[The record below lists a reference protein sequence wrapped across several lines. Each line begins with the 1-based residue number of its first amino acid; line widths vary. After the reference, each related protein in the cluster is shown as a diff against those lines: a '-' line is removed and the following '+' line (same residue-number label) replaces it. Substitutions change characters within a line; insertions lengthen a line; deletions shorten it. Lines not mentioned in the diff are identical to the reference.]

1 MTLVLREVQT
11 VKIQRF
17 GQVAALALAGSMA
30 LAACGGQQA
39 ASGSGG
45 SASGG
50 GDAALTGTIASDGS
64 STVGPLTSAA
74 AELFMTENTGVNI
87 TVGTSGTGG
96 GFKKFCEGQTQLSNA
111 SRPIKDEEK
120 AACAA
125 KGIEYQEIVVANDAL
140 TVVVNKE
147 NTFLDCLTTDELKTL
162 WGPEATGKVTK
173 WNQVNPKFPAE
184 DIKLYG
190 PGTDSGT
197 FDYFT
202 DEINGEEGA
211 SRTDYEPSED
221 DNVIVQ
227 GVSGDKNALGYFGY
241 TYFEENEA
249 SLKAVK
255 VDSGKGCVA
264 PSAETARD
272 GSYAPLS
279 RPLFIYVDKK
289 AFASNAALKSFTTF
303 FVQNDAKIAEAAK
316 YVSLSDEQKK
326 TAQDELTA
334 LG

>member
-1 MTLVLREVQT
+1 M
-11 VKIQRF
+11 KIQRF
-17 GQVAALALAGSMA
+17 GASAALVMVGAIALS
-30 LAACGGQQA
+30 ACGGQEA
-39 ASGSGG
+39 DSGSGSDG
-45 SASGG
+45 SSAAAVSG
-50 GDAALTGTIASDGS
+50 AIASDGS

-74 AELFMTENTGVNI
+74 AELFMTENPGVNI

-96 GFKKFCEGQTQLSNA
+96 GFKKFCEGQTQISNA

-125 KGIEYQEIVVANDAL
+125 KGIEFQEIVVANDAL
-140 TVVVNKE
+140 TVVANKE
-147 NTFLDCLTTDELKTL
+147 NSFLKCLTVDELKKL
-162 WGPEATGKVTK
+162 WDPAATGKVTK
-173 WNQVNPKFPAE
+173 WNQVNSTFPAE

-202 DEINGEEGA
+202 AEVNGEEGA

-227 GVSGDKNALGYFGY
+227 GVSGDKNASGYFGY

-249 SLKAVK
+249 ALKAVEI
-255 VDSGKGCVA
+255 DNGKGCVA
-264 PSAETARD
+264 PSADTARD

-279 RPLFIYVDKK
+279 RPLFIYIDKK
-289 AFASNAALKSFTTF
+289 AWASNPALKA
-303 FVQNDAKIAEAAK
+303 FVTYYADNDAKIAEAAK
-316 YVSLSDEQKK
+316 YIPLSEDQKK
-326 TAQDELTA
+326 TAQDELSA

>member
-1 MTLVLREVQT
+1 MKISRYGTPAAFALV
-11 VKIQRF
+11 
-17 GQVAALALAGSMA
+17 GALALS
-30 LAACGGQQA
+30 ACGGQEA
-39 ASGSGG
+39 ESGSGD
-45 SASGG
+45 SGTG
-50 GDAALTGTIASDGS
+50 TAALSGSVASDGS

-96 GFKKFCEGQTQLSNA
+96 GFKKFCEGQTQISNA

-120 AACAA
+120 AACEA
-125 KGIEYQEIVVANDAL
+125 KGIEYQELVVANDAL
-140 TVVVNKE
+140 TVVANKD
-147 NTFLDCLTTDELKTL
+147 NTFLKCLTVEELNTL
-162 WGPEATGKVTK
+162 WAPEATNKVMT
-173 WNQVNPKFPAE
+173 WDQVNPSFPAE
-184 DIKLYG
+184 KIQLYG

-227 GVSGDKNALGYFGY
+227 GVAGDKNALGYFGL
-241 TYFEENEA
+241 TYYLENTDT
-249 SLKAVK
+249 LKAVEI
-255 VDSGKGCVA
+255 DGGEGCVA

-272 GSYAPLS
+272 GSYTPLA

-289 AFASNAALKSFTTF
+289 AFASNPALKAFIGF
-303 FVQNDAKIAEAAK
+303 YVENDAKIAEAAQ
-316 YVSLSDEQKK
+316 YIPLSDEQKK
-326 TAQDELTA
+326 TAQDELAA

>member
-1 MTLVLREVQT
+1 M
-11 VKIQRF
+11 KIQRF
-17 GQVAALALAGSMA
+17 GGSAAFVLAGALALS
-30 LAACGGQQA
+30 ACGGQEA
-39 ASGSGG
+39 ESGSGATG
-45 SASGG
+45 TDGA
-50 GDAALTGTIASDGS
+50 AALSGAISSDGS
-64 STVGPLTSAA
+64 STVGPLTESA
-74 AELFMTENTGVNI
+74 AELFMGENGGVQI

-125 KGIEYQEIVVANDAL
+125 NGIDFQELVVANDAM

-147 NTFLDCLTTDELKTL
+147 NTFAKCLTVQELNTM
-162 WGPEATGKVTK
+162 WAPEATGKIMK
-173 WNQVNPKFPAE
+173 WNQVNPAFPA
-184 DIKLYG
+184 DNLKLYG

-221 DNVIVQ
+221 DNIIVQ
-227 GVSGDKNALGYFGY
+227 GVSGDKNALGYFGF
-241 TYFEENEA
+241 TFFEENA
-249 SLKAVK
+249 DKLNAVEI
-255 VDSGKGCVA
+255 DNGEGCVA
-264 PSAETARD
+264 PSSETARD

-289 AFASNAALKSFTTF
+289 AFAENAALKSFVNF
-303 FVQNDAKIAEAAK
+303 FIENDTAIAEAAQ
-316 YVSLSDEQKK
+316 YIPLSDEQKK
-326 TAQDELTA
+326 TAQDELA
-334 LG
+334 SLG

>member
-1 MTLVLREVQT
+1 
-11 VKIQRF
+11 VKITRF
-17 GQVAALALAGSMA
+17 GAPAALALAGA
-30 LAACGGQQA
+30 LALSACGGQQA
-39 ASGSGG
+39 DSEAAAADGGAAALSGS
-45 SASGG
+45 
-50 GDAALTGTIASDGS
+50 IASDGS

-96 GFKKFCEGQTQLSNA
+96 GFKKFCEGQTQVSNA

-120 AACAA
+120 AACEA
-125 KGIEYQEIVVANDAL
+125 KGIEYQEIIVANDAL
-140 TVVVNKE
+140 TVVANKDNE
-147 NTFLDCLTTDELKTL
+147 FLKCLTVEELATL
-162 WGPEATGKVTK
+162 WGPEATGKVTT
-173 WNQVNPKFPAE
+173 WNQVNPSFPAE
-184 DIKLYG
+184 EIKLYG

-227 GVSGDKNALGYFGY
+227 GVSGDKNALGYFGF
-241 TYFEENEA
+241 TYFEENAEA
-249 SLKAVK
+249 LRAVE
-255 VDSGKGCVA
+255 VDNGEGCVA
-264 PSAETARD
+264 PSSETARD
-272 GSYAPLS
+272 GSYAPLA
-279 RPLFIYVDKK
+279 RPLFIYIDKK
-289 AFASNAALKSFTTF
+289 AWASNPALKSFITFYVENETT
-303 FVQNDAKIAEAAK
+303 VAEAAK
-316 YVSLSDEQKK
+316 FIPLSDEQKK

>member
-1 MTLVLREVQT
+1 M
-11 VKIQRF
+11 KITRI
-17 GQVAALALAGSMA
+17 GAPAALALAGA
-30 LAACGGQQA
+30 LALSACGGQA
-39 ASGSGG
+39 AGSGESGTGAALSGS
-45 SASGG
+45 
-50 GDAALTGTIASDGS
+50 IASDGS

-96 GFKKFCEGQTQLSNA
+96 GFKKFCEGQTQISNA

-125 KGIEYQEIVVANDAL
+125 KGVEYQEIVVANDAL
-140 TVVVNKE
+140 TVVANKE
-147 NTFLDCLTTDELKTL
+147 NTFLKCLTVEELKTL
-162 WGPEATGKVTK
+162 WEPAATGKVTK
-173 WNQVNPKFPAE
+173 WNQVNPSFPAE

-227 GVSGDKNALGYFGY
+227 GVSGDTNALGYFGF
-241 TYFEENEA
+241 TYYEENA
-249 SLKAVK
+249 DALTAVQ
-255 VDSGKGCVA
+255 VDNGEGCVS
-264 PSAETARD
+264 PSSETARD

-279 RPLFIYVDKK
+279 RPLYIYIDKK
-289 AFASNAALKSFTTF
+289 AWAANPALKSFITF
-303 FVQNDAKIAEAAK
+303 YVDNDAKVAEAAK
-316 YVSLSDEQKK
+316 YIPLSDEQKK
-326 TAQDELTA
+326 TAQDELAA

>member
-1 MTLVLREVQT
+1 M
-11 VKIQRF
+11 QRF
-17 GQVAALALAGSMA
+17 GASAALVVVGALALS
-30 LAACGGQQA
+30 ACGGQADAGSNGSTGGA
-39 ASGSGG
+39 AAVSGS
-45 SASGG
+45 
-50 GDAALTGTIASDGS
+50 IASDGS

-74 AELFMTENTGVNI
+74 AELFMTENPGVNI

-96 GFKKFCEGQTQLSNA
+96 GFKKFCEGQTQMSNA

-140 TVVVNKE
+140 TVVANKD
-147 NTFLDCLTTDELKTL
+147 NSFLKCLTVEELKKL
-162 WGPEATGKVTK
+162 WEPAATGKVMK
-173 WNQVNPKFPAE
+173 WNQVNSSFPAE
-184 DIKLYG
+184 DIKLFG

-202 DEINGEEGA
+202 AEINGEEGA

-227 GVSGDKNALGYFGY
+227 GVSGDKNASGYFGF
-241 TYFEENEA
+241 TYFEENAEA
-249 SLKAVK
+249 LKAVE
-255 VDSGKGCVA
+255 VDNGKGCVA
-264 PSAETARD
+264 PSAEAARD

-279 RPLFIYVDKK
+279 RPLYIYIDKK
-289 AFASNAALKSFTTF
+289 AWASNPALKA
-303 FVQNDAKIAEAAK
+303 FVNFYVENDAKVAEAAK
-316 YVSLSDEQKK
+316 YIPLSDEQKK
-326 TAQDELTA
+326 TAQEELVA

>member
-1 MTLVLREVQT
+1 M
-11 VKIQRF
+11 KIQRF
-17 GQVAALALAGSMA
+17 GGSAAFVLAGAVA
-30 LAACGGQQA
+30 LSACGGQETGSGSE
-39 ASGSGG
+39 ASGTDG
-45 SASGG
+45 A
-50 GDAALTGTIASDGS
+50 AALSGAIASDGS

-74 AELFMTENTGVNI
+74 AELFMGENSGVQI

-96 GFKKFCEGQTQLSNA
+96 GFKKFCEGQTQMSNA

-120 AACAA
+120 AACDA
-125 KGIEYQEIVVANDAL
+125 KGIEYQELVVANDAM

-147 NTFLDCLTTDELKTL
+147 NTFAKCLTVQELNTM
-162 WGPEATGKVTK
+162 WAPEATGKIMK
-173 WNQVNPKFPAE
+173 WNQVNPAFPA
-184 DIKLYG
+184 DNLKLYG

-221 DNVIVQ
+221 DNIIVQ
-227 GVSGDKNALGYFGY
+227 GVSGDKNALGYFGF
-241 TYFEENEA
+241 TFFEENA
-249 SLKAVK
+249 DKLNAVEI
-255 VDSGKGCVA
+255 DNGEGCVA
-264 PSAETARD
+264 PSSETARD

-289 AFASNAALKSFTTF
+289 AFAENAALKSFVNF
-303 FVQNDAKIAEAAK
+303 FIENDTAIAEAAQ
-316 YVSLSDEQKK
+316 YIPLSDEQKK
-326 TAQDELTA
+326 TAQDELAA

>member
-1 MTLVLREVQT
+1 M
-11 VKIQRF
+11 QRF
-17 GQVAALALAGSMA
+17 GASAALVVVGALALS
-30 LAACGGQQA
+30 ACGGQADAGSNGSTGGA
-39 ASGSGG
+39 AAVSGS
-45 SASGG
+45 
-50 GDAALTGTIASDGS
+50 IASDGS

-74 AELFMTENTGVNI
+74 AELFMTENPGVNI

-96 GFKKFCEGQTQLSNA
+96 GFKKFCEGQTQISNA

-140 TVVVNKE
+140 TVVANKD
-147 NTFLDCLTTDELKTL
+147 NSFLKCLTVEELKKL
-162 WGPEATGKVTK
+162 WEPAATGKVMK
-173 WNQVNPKFPAE
+173 WNQVNSSFPAE
-184 DIKLYG
+184 DIRLFG

-202 DEINGEEGA
+202 AEINGEEGA

-227 GVSGDKNALGYFGY
+227 GVSGDKNASGYFGF
-241 TYFEENEA
+241 TYFEENVEA
-249 SLKAVK
+249 LKAVE
-255 VDSGKGCVA
+255 VDNGNGCVA
-264 PSAETARD
+264 PSAEAARD

-279 RPLFIYVDKK
+279 RPLYIYIDKK
-289 AFASNAALKSFTTF
+289 AWASNPALKAFATF
-303 FVQNDAKIAEAAK
+303 YVENDAKVAEAAK
-316 YVSLSDEQKK
+316 YIPLSDEQKK
-326 TAQDELTA
+326 TAQEELTA

>member
-1 MTLVLREVQT
+1 
-11 VKIQRF
+11 
-17 GQVAALALAGSMA
+17 
-30 LAACGGQQA
+30 
-39 ASGSGG
+39 
-45 SASGG
+45 
-50 GDAALTGTIASDGS
+50 
-64 STVGPLTSAA
+64 
-74 AELFMTENTGVNI
+74 MTENTGVNI

-96 GFKKFCEGQTQLSNA
+96 GFKKFCEGQTQISNA

-140 TVVVNKE
+140 TVVANKE
-147 NTFLDCLTTDELKTL
+147 NTFLKCLTVEELKTL
-162 WGPEATGKVTK
+162 WEPAATGKVTK
-173 WNQVNPKFPAE
+173 WNQVNPSFPAE

-227 GVSGDKNALGYFGY
+227 GVSGDKNASGYFGF
-241 TYFEENEA
+241 TYFEENA
-249 SLKAVK
+249 DALKAVE
-255 VDSGKGCVA
+255 VDNGKGCVA

-279 RPLFIYVDKK
+279 RPLYIYIDKK
-289 AFASNAALKSFTTF
+289 AFASNAALKAFVNF
-303 FVQNDAKIAEAAK
+303 FVENDAKIAEAAK
-316 YVSLSDEQKK
+316 YIPLSDEQKK
-326 TAQDELTA
+326 TAQDELAA

>member
-1 MTLVLREVQT
+1 M
-11 VKIQRF
+11 KIQRF
-17 GQVAALALAGSMA
+17 GGSAAFVLAGALALS
-30 LAACGGQQA
+30 ACGGQEA
-39 ASGSGG
+39 ESGSGATG
-45 SASGG
+45 ADGA
-50 GDAALTGTIASDGS
+50 AALSGAISSDGS
-64 STVGPLTSAA
+64 STVGPLTESA
-74 AELFMTENTGVNI
+74 AELFMGENGGVQI

-125 KGIEYQEIVVANDAL
+125 NGIDFQELVVANDAM

-147 NTFLDCLTTDELKTL
+147 NTFAKCLTVQELNTM
-162 WGPEATGKVTK
+162 WAPEATGKIMK
-173 WNQVNPKFPAE
+173 WNQVNPAFPA
-184 DIKLYG
+184 DNLKLYG

-221 DNVIVQ
+221 DNIIVQ
-227 GVSGDKNALGYFGY
+227 GVSGDKNALGYFGF
-241 TYFEENEA
+241 TFFEENA
-249 SLKAVK
+249 DKLNAVEI
-255 VDSGKGCVA
+255 DNGEGCVA
-264 PSAETARD
+264 PSSETARD

-289 AFASNAALKSFTTF
+289 AFVENAALNSFMKF
-303 FVQNDAKIAEAAK
+303 YIENDTAIAEAAK
-316 YVSLSDEQKK
+316 YIPLSDEQKK
-326 TAQDELTA
+326 TAQDELAA

>member
-1 MTLVLREVQT
+1 M
-11 VKIQRF
+11 KISRF
-17 GQVAALALAGSMA
+17 GAPAVLALAGARA
-30 LAACGGQQA
+30 LSACGGQQA
-39 ASGSGG
+39 ASDPGAEGPG
-45 SASGG
+45 
-50 GDAALTGTIASDGS
+50 AALSGTIASDGS

-96 GFKKFCEGQTQLSNA
+96 GFKKFCEGQTQVSNA

-120 AACAA
+120 AACEA
-125 KGIEYQEIVVANDAL
+125 KGIEYQEIVIANDAL
-140 TVVVNKE
+140 TIVANKDNE
-147 NTFLDCLTTDELKTL
+147 FLKCLTVEELKTL

-173 WNQVNPKFPAE
+173 WNQVNPSFPAD
-184 DIKLYG
+184 DITLYG

-227 GVSGDKNALGYFGY
+227 GVSGDPNALGYFGF
-241 TYFEENEA
+241 TYFEENAEA
-249 SLKAVK
+249 LKAVE
-255 VDSGKGCVA
+255 VDNGKGCVA
-264 PSAETARD
+264 PSSEAARD
-272 GSYAPLS
+272 GSYAPLA
-279 RPLFIYVDKK
+279 RPLFIYIDKK
-289 AFASNAALKSFTTF
+289 AWASNPALKSFVTF
-303 FVQNDAKIAEAAK
+303 FVENETKVAEAAK
-316 YVSLSDEQKK
+316 FIPLSDEQKK
-326 TAQDELTA
+326 TAQDELAA

>member
-1 MTLVLREVQT
+1 M
-11 VKIQRF
+11 KIQRF
-17 GQVAALALAGSMA
+17 GGSAAFVLAGALALS
-30 LAACGGQQA
+30 ACGGQEA
-39 ASGSGG
+39 ESGSGATG
-45 SASGG
+45 ADGA
-50 GDAALTGTIASDGS
+50 AALSGAISSDGS
-64 STVGPLTSAA
+64 STVGPLTESA
-74 AELFMTENTGVNI
+74 AELFMGENGGVQI

-125 KGIEYQEIVVANDAL
+125 NGIDFQELVVANDAM

-147 NTFLDCLTTDELKTL
+147 NTFAKCLTVQELNTM
-162 WGPEATGKVTK
+162 WAPEATGKVTT
-173 WNQVNPKFPAE
+173 WNQINPAFPAE
-184 DIKLYG
+184 NLKLYG

-221 DNVIVQ
+221 DNIIVQ
-227 GVSGDKNALGYFGY
+227 GVSGDKNALGYFGF
-241 TYFEENEA
+241 TFFEENA
-249 SLKAVK
+249 DKLNAVEI
-255 VDSGKGCVA
+255 DNGEGCVA
-264 PSAETARD
+264 PSSETARD

-289 AFASNAALKSFTTF
+289 AFAENAALKSFVNF
-303 FVQNDAKIAEAAK
+303 FIENDTAIAEAAQ
-316 YVSLSDEQKK
+316 YIPLSDEQKK
-326 TAQDELTA
+326 TAQDELAA

>member
-1 MTLVLREVQT
+1 

-17 GQVAALALAGSMA
+17 GGSAAFVLAGALALS
-30 LAACGGQQA
+30 ACGGQEA
-39 ASGSGG
+39 ESGSGATG
-45 SASGG
+45 ADGA
-50 GDAALTGTIASDGS
+50 AALSGAISSDGS
-64 STVGPLTSAA
+64 STVGPLTESA
-74 AELFMTENTGVNI
+74 AELFMGENGGVQI

-125 KGIEYQEIVVANDAL
+125 NGIDFQELVVANDAM

-147 NTFLDCLTTDELKTL
+147 NTFAKCLTVQELNTM
-162 WGPEATGKVTK
+162 WAPEATGKIMK
-173 WNQVNPKFPAE
+173 WNQVNPAFPA
-184 DIKLYG
+184 DNLKLYG

-221 DNVIVQ
+221 DNIIVQ
-227 GVSGDKNALGYFGY
+227 GVSGDKNALGYFGF
-241 TYFEENEA
+241 TFFEENA
-249 SLKAVK
+249 DKLNAVEI
-255 VDSGKGCVA
+255 DNGEGCVA
-264 PSAETARD
+264 PSSETARD

-289 AFASNAALKSFTTF
+289 AFAENAALKSFVNF
-303 FVQNDAKIAEAAK
+303 FIENDTAIAEAAQ
-316 YVSLSDEQKK
+316 YIPLSDEQKK
-326 TAQDELTA
+326 TAQDELAA

>member
-1 MTLVLREVQT
+1 
-11 VKIQRF
+11 VKITRF
-17 GQVAALALAGSMA
+17 GAPAALALAGA
-30 LAACGGQQA
+30 LALSACGGQQA
-39 ASGSGG
+39 DSEAAAAEGGAAALSGS
-45 SASGG
+45 
-50 GDAALTGTIASDGS
+50 IASDGS

-96 GFKKFCEGQTQLSNA
+96 GFKKFCEGQTQVSNA

-120 AACAA
+120 AACEA
-125 KGIEYQEIVVANDAL
+125 KGIEYQEIIVANDAL
-140 TVVVNKE
+140 TVVANKDNE
-147 NTFLDCLTTDELKTL
+147 FLKCLTVEELATL
-162 WGPEATGKVTK
+162 WGPEATGKVTT
-173 WNQVNPKFPAE
+173 WNQVNPSFPAE
-184 DIKLYG
+184 EIKLYG

-227 GVSGDKNALGYFGY
+227 GVSGDKNALGYFGF
-241 TYFEENEA
+241 TYFEENAEA
-249 SLKAVK
+249 LRAVE
-255 VDSGKGCVA
+255 VDNGEGCVA
-264 PSAETARD
+264 PSSETARD
-272 GSYAPLS
+272 GSYAPLA
-279 RPLFIYVDKK
+279 RPLFIYIDKK
-289 AFASNAALKSFTTF
+289 AWASNPALKSFITF
-303 FVQNDAKIAEAAK
+303 YVENETKVAEAAK
-316 YVSLSDEQKK
+316 YIPLSDEQKK

>member
-1 MTLVLREVQT
+1 M
-11 VKIQRF
+11 KIQRF
-17 GQVAALALAGSMA
+17 GASAALVMVGAIALS
-30 LAACGGQQA
+30 ACGGQEA
-39 ASGSGG
+39 DSGSGSDG
-45 SASGG
+45 SSAAAVSG
-50 GDAALTGTIASDGS
+50 AIASDGS

-74 AELFMTENTGVNI
+74 AELFMTENPGVNI

-96 GFKKFCEGQTQLSNA
+96 GFKKFCEGQTQISNA

-125 KGIEYQEIVVANDAL
+125 KGIEFQEIVVANDAL
-140 TVVVNKE
+140 TVVANKE
-147 NTFLDCLTTDELKTL
+147 NSFLKCLTVDELKKL
-162 WGPEATGKVTK
+162 WDPAATGKVTK
-173 WNQVNPKFPAE
+173 WNQVNSTFPAE

-202 DEINGEEGA
+202 AEVNGEEGA

-227 GVSGDKNALGYFGY
+227 GVSGDKNASGYFGY

-249 SLKAVK
+249 ALKAIEI
-255 VDSGKGCVA
+255 DNGKGCVA
-264 PSAETARD
+264 PSADTARD

-279 RPLFIYVDKK
+279 RPLFIYIDKK
-289 AFASNAALKSFTTF
+289 AWASNPALKA
-303 FVQNDAKIAEAAK
+303 FVTYYADNDAKIAEAAK
-316 YVSLSDEQKK
+316 YIPLSEDQKK
-326 TAQDELTA
+326 TAQDELSA

>member
-1 MTLVLREVQT
+1 
-11 VKIQRF
+11 VKISRF
-17 GQVAALALAGSMA
+17 GASAAFVMVGALALS
-30 LAACGGQQA
+30 ACGGQEA
-39 ASGSGG
+39 SSGSDG
-45 SASGG
+45 SASG
-50 GDAALTGTIASDGS
+50 AALSGSIASDGS
-64 STVGPLTSAA
+64 STVGPLTSSA

-96 GFKKFCEGQTQLSNA
+96 GFKKFCEGQTQISNA

-140 TVVVNKE
+140 TVVANKE
-147 NTFLDCLTTDELKTL
+147 NSFLKCLTVEELKTL
-162 WGPEATGKVTK
+162 WEPAATDKVTK
-173 WNQVNPKFPAE
+173 WNQVNPAFPAE

-221 DNVIVQ
+221 DNIIVQ
-227 GVSGDKNALGYFGY
+227 GVSGDKNASGYFGF
-241 TYFEENEA
+241 TYFEENSDA
-249 SLKAVK
+249 LTAVQ
-255 VDSGKGCVA
+255 VDSGKGCVS
-264 PSAETARD
+264 PSSETARD

-279 RPLFIYVDKK
+279 RPLYIYIDKK
-289 AFASNAALKSFTTF
+289 AWASNPALKAFIQF
-303 FVQNDAKIAEAAK
+303 YVENDAKVAEAAK
-316 YVSLSDEQKK
+316 YIPLSDEQKK
-326 TAQDELTA
+326 TAQDELAA

>member
-1 MTLVLREVQT
+1 M
-11 VKIQRF
+11 KIQRF
-17 GQVAALALAGSMA
+17 GGSAAFVLAGAVA
-30 LAACGGQQA
+30 LSACGGQETGSGSE
-39 ASGSGG
+39 ASGTDG
-45 SASGG
+45 A
-50 GDAALTGTIASDGS
+50 AALSGAIASDGS
-64 STVGPLTSAA
+64 STVGPLTESA
-74 AELFMTENTGVNI
+74 AELFMGENGGVQI

-125 KGIEYQEIVVANDAL
+125 NGIDFQELVVANDAM

-147 NTFLDCLTTDELKTL
+147 NTFAKCLTVQELNTM
-162 WGPEATGKVTK
+162 WAPEATGKIMK
-173 WNQVNPKFPAE
+173 WNQVNPAFPA
-184 DIKLYG
+184 DNLKLYG

-221 DNVIVQ
+221 DNIIVQ
-227 GVSGDKNALGYFGY
+227 GVSGDKNALGYFGF
-241 TYFEENEA
+241 TFFEENA
-249 SLKAVK
+249 DKLNAVEI
-255 VDSGKGCVA
+255 DNGEGCVA
-264 PSAETARD
+264 PSSETARD

-289 AFASNAALKSFTTF
+289 AFAENAALKSFVNF
-303 FVQNDAKIAEAAK
+303 FIENDTAIAEAAQ
-316 YVSLSDEQKK
+316 YIPLSDEQKK
-326 TAQDELTA
+326 TAQDELAA

>member
-1 MTLVLREVQT
+1 
-11 VKIQRF
+11 VKISRF
-17 GQVAALALAGSMA
+17 GASTALVVVSGFALS
-30 LAACGGQQA
+30 ACGGQA
-39 ASGSGG
+39 TGSDSDG
-45 SASGG
+45 SATGG
-50 GDAALTGTIASDGS
+50 AALSGAIASDGS

-74 AELFMTENTGVNI
+74 AELFMTENSGVNI

-140 TVVVNKE
+140 TVVANKD
-147 NTFLDCLTTDELKTL
+147 NDFLTCLTVDELKTL
-162 WGPEATGKVTK
+162 WEPAATGKVTT
-173 WNQVNPKFPAE
+173 WDQVNSTFPAE

-227 GVSGDKNALGYFGY
+227 GVSGDKNASGYFGF
-241 TYFEENEA
+241 TYFEEN
-249 SLKAVK
+249 SDTLKAVE
-255 VDSGKGCVA
+255 VDNGKGCVA
-264 PSAETARD
+264 PSAEAARD

-279 RPLFIYVDKK
+279 RPLFIYIDKK
-289 AFASNAALKSFTTF
+289 AWASNPALKAFVSFY
-303 FVQNDAKIAEAAK
+303 VENDANVAEAAK
-316 YVSLSDEQKK
+316 YIPLSDEQKK
-326 TAQDELTA
+326 TAQDELAA

>member
-1 MTLVLREVQT
+1 M
-11 VKIQRF
+11 KIQRF
-17 GQVAALALAGSMA
+17 GAPAALALVGA
-30 LAACGGQQA
+30 LALSACGGQQA
-39 ASGSGG
+39 ASGSNESG
-45 SASGG
+45 SGA
-50 GDAALTGTIASDGS
+50 AALSGTITSDGS

-96 GFKKFCEGQTQLSNA
+96 GFKKFCEGQTQMSNA

-120 AACAA
+120 AACDA
-125 KGIEYQEIVVANDAL
+125 KGIEFQEIVVANDAL
-140 TVVVNKE
+140 TVVANKD
-147 NTFLDCLTTDELKTL
+147 NAFLKCLTVEELKTL
-162 WGPEATGKVTK
+162 WGPEATGKVTT
-173 WNQVNPKFPAE
+173 WNQVNSTFPAE

-202 DEINGEEGA
+202 AEVNGEEGA

-241 TYFEENEA
+241 TYFEENSEA
-249 SLKAVK
+249 LKAVE
-255 VDSGKGCVA
+255 VDNGKGCVA

-279 RPLFIYVDKK
+279 RPLYIYVDKK
-289 AFASNAALKSFTTF
+289 AWASNPALKAFTTF
-303 FVQNDAKIAEAAK
+303 FVENETKVAEAAK
-316 YVSLSDEQKK
+316 YIPLSDEQKK
-326 TAQDELTA
+326 TAQEELTA